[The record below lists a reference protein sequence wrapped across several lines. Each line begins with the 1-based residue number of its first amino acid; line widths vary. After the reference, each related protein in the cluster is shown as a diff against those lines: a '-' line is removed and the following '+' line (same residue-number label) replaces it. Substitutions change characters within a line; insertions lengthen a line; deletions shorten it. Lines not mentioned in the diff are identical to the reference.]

1 MVFVFFFKQKTA
13 YEMRISD
20 WSSDVCSSDLPVAG
34 KVSKYPVGIQ
44 TGVFFDLRVDIGHRA
59 TEVEAI
65 DRPPYDGQLTALD
78 GGLRHVVECE
88 HGAERRLIEEAPQLL
103 VAVVIVEA
111 STGEQHRAVEQ
122 LLLETRF
129 EGNDRF
135 LNDRTICTDSRRR
148 NRWEAACLIAL
159 GHVRVK

>member
-1 MVFVFFFKQKTA
+1 
-13 YEMRISD
+13 MRISD
-20 WSSDVCSSDLPVAG
+20 WSSDLCSSDL
-34 KVSKYPVGIQ
+34 IQ

-111 STGEQHRAVEQ
+111 STGEQHRAVEIG
-122 LLLETRF
+122 R
-129 EGNDRF
+129 
-135 LNDRTICTDSRRR
+135 
-148 NRWEAACLIAL
+148 A
-159 GHVRVK
+159 HV

>member
-1 MVFVFFFKQKTA
+1 
-13 YEMRISD
+13 MRISD
-20 WSSDVCSSDLPVAG
+20 WSSDVCSSDL
-34 KVSKYPVGIQ
+34 
-44 TGVFFDLRVDIGHRA
+44 FDLRVDIGHRA

-88 HGAERRLIEEAPQLL
+88 HGAERRLIEEAHQLL

-129 EGNDRF
+129 VGNDRF
-135 LNDRTICTDSRRR
+135 LNDRTILTDSRRR
-148 NRWEAACLIAL
+148 NRRSDERRVGKACVSTCRSRWSPS
-159 GHVRVK
+159 H